1 MKNEIS
7 VLSIIIVL
15 MHEVANIKMTITAYF
30 QKGNVWVV
38 SNYNQ
43 YKCI

>member
-1 MKNEIS
+1 MKNEIR
-7 VLSIIIVL
+7 VFSIIL

-30 QKGNVWVV
+30 RKGNVWVV